1 MILGLV
7 RKAEAISPQQ
17 RPELEE
23 CLGCLG
29 VIIKRACVLGE
40 FVILTGLLETL
51 REQHLEMTD
60 NFFMFNLNNIRV
72 ILPWLSQLFEIVLFM

>member
-1 MILGLV
+1 MSG
-7 RKAEAISPQQ
+7 Q
-17 RPELEE
+17 
-23 CLGCLG
+23 GCLG
-29 VIIKRACVLGE
+29 VIIKRACVRGE

-72 ILPWLSQLFEIVLFM
+72 ILPWLLFEIVLFM